1 MELEDFLKLDELKP
15 LSTSYT
21 QVDNSATEVK
31 EEKEIADTKK
41 EEEEEITVEE
51 TTVQDE
57 KIE

>member
-41 EEEEEITVEE
+41 EEEEITVEE

>member
-1 MELEDFLKLDELKP
+1 MELENFLKLDQLKP

-21 QVDNSATEVK
+21 QVDNSATETK

-41 EEEEEITVEE
+41 EEEEITVEE